1 MNSGSGL
8 TACKVPAPRKPEL
21 GKALSTTIRFD
32 KNHRFRPALCM
43 KIGARAIA
51 PSFGMTLM
59 QKAST
64 TDTVFTDTLNELTA
78 MG

>member
-1 MNSGSGL
+1 
-8 TACKVPAPRKPEL
+8 
-21 GKALSTTIRFD
+21 
-32 KNHRFRPALCM
+32 M

-64 TDTVFTDTLNELTA
+64 TDTVFRDTLNELTA
-78 MG
+78 MGFVRKKPRGPIARYSQTGQSHKG